1 MAHTVEEYAQLLRNL
16 LPSGS
21 AFVRDPGTNMEQLL
35 LGLAVEWARV
45 ESRGEQLAIDV
56 NPLDTVEL
64 LPDWERA
71 AGLPDK
77 CSGELET
84 TIQGRRNALVAKL
97 ASTGGQSIQY
107 FIDIAAALG
116 YTITITEFKP
126 FEVGRSTVGEALTNG
141 PWQFAW
147 QINAPET
154 TSVFFRVGLSAV
166 GEALRTWGNDTL
178 ECKIRQLAPAHTVP
192 IFTYGA

>member
-35 LGLAVEWARV
+35 LGLAVEWSRIEAR
-45 ESRGEQLAIDV
+45 GDQLAIDV

-64 LPDWERA
+64 LTDWERA

-84 TIQGRRNALVAKL
+84 TIQGRRNALVSKL
-97 ASTGGQSIQY
+97 ASTGGQSIEY
-107 FIDIAAALG
+107 FIAVAAALG
-116 YTITITEFKP
+116 YTITVTEFRP
-126 FEVGRSTVGEALTNG
+126 FQVGISAVGEALTNG
-141 PWQFAW
+141 DWQFAW
-147 QINAPET
+147 QINAPAT
-154 TSVFFRVGLSAV
+154 TSVFFRVGQSAV
-166 GEALRTWGNDTL
+166 GEALQTWGNDTL
-178 ECKIRQLAPAHTVP
+178 ECKIRQLAPAHTIP